1 MWTVTD
7 SCTAQRYGRNDD
19 ALAPKVSR
27 SDGDPVPDR
36 HEGGEVGATMAAMA
50 SLLLV
55 TGPPGAGKST
65 VARVLADSFDPSVLV
80 VGDEFFAF
88 LARGA
93 IAPWLPESRDQ
104 NEVVTRAAA
113 SAAGRFVTGGYTT
126 VYDGVVGPW
135 FLPTFAEATGLSSL
149 HYAVLLPSLERCIA
163 RVATREGHGFTDIA
177 ATHHMH
183 EQFATA
189 TIDARHLLVDPPD
202 APEAVG
208 ALISAAV
215 AGGTLR
221 YNAWSTSTG

>member
-1 MWTVTD
+1 
-7 SCTAQRYGRNDD
+7 
-19 ALAPKVSR
+19 LAPKILR
-27 SDGDPVPDR
+27 SDGALAPDR
-36 HEGGEVGATMAAMA
+36 HECGKVGATMAIMA

-104 NEVVTRAAA
+104 NEVVTRAGA

-135 FLPTFAEATGLSSL
+135 FLPAFAEATGLSSL

-163 RVATREGHGFTDIA
+163 RVGAREGHGFTDIA
-177 ATHHMH
+177 ATQHMH
-183 EQFATA
+183 EQFTTA
-189 TIDARHLLVDPPD
+189 TIDARHLLMD
-202 APEAVG
+202 APDEVEDVA
-208 ALISAAV
+208 ALISAGV
-215 AGGTLR
+215 ADGTLL
-221 YNAWSTSTG
+221 YNASSAKAR